1 MWPDFGRRHRVIT
14 KTTCT
19 TTTMTATVTTT
30 STTTAATTATGRGL
44 GIRGV
49 NWKWATATTFPQSD
63 ARCNFSHE
71 LAAQKAGSQGCQ
83 RHGEEGRGRP
93 DLTLFQFHPG
103 FHPIVSRS
111 PACQHPSQSTDFH
124 GCITSRFRELCPL
137 RRIHLLQP
145 SDTALITEIS
155 HRSHQEFMSPF
166 RVPSLSGRESR
177 AVYLAPHFPGDPS
190 IPSPPGHSSGRN
202 PHISDLVEATWA

>member
-1 MWPDFGRRHRVIT
+1 MWPDFGRRHRVTT

-19 TTTMTATVTTT
+19 ATTMTATVTTT
-30 STTTAATTATGRGL
+30 TTTATTTTTGRGL

-71 LAAQKAGSQGCQ
+71 LAGQKAGSQGCQ

-111 PACQHPSQSTDFH
+111 PACQRPSQQIST
-124 GCITSRFRELCPL
+124 
-137 RRIHLLQP
+137 
-145 SDTALITEIS
+145 AAS
-155 HRSHQEFMSPF
+155 HRGSESS
-166 RVPSLSGRESR
+166 VPSGDSTYSNSGPQT
-177 AVYLAPHFPGDPS
+177 LH
-190 IPSPPGHSSGRN
+190 
-202 PHISDLVEATWA
+202 

>member
-1 MWPDFGRRHRVIT
+1 MWPDFGRGHGVTT
-14 KTTCT
+14 KTTCTT
-19 TTTMTATVTTT
+19 TTTMTATVT
-30 STTTAATTATGRGL
+30 STTTTTATTTTGRGL
-44 GIRGV
+44 EIRGV
-49 NWKWATATTFPQSD
+49 NWKWTTATTFPQSD

-93 DLTLFQFHPG
+93 DSALFQFHPG
-103 FHPIVSRS
+103 SHRFTVSCLS
-111 PACQHPSQSTDFH
+111 APQSTDFH

-137 RRIHLLQP
+137 RRIHLLRP

-166 RVPSLSGRESR
+166 RVPSLSGRESQ

-202 PHISDLVEATWA
+202 PHISDLVEAAWA